1 MDDSRNYIIHEYDPV
16 KRREYYLKTR
26 QLKGHVPKALEPNKV
41 TPFKTAVK
49 PAPNRQQ
56 RQEERRRHLQAQ
68 VDQLKARLKKLREA
82 LAEMVKAAKA
92 RSGVKTPDK
101 KQTNKK
107 DAGNGKKSEAKPT
120 AKQKADAAKRS
131 KEYYEKNKDQLLADE
146 VKSLTAKIKTIQ
158 ERIAKMRKTSSAG
171 AKNTQNKK

>member
-1 MDDSRNYIIHEYDPV
+1 MDETKNRIIHEYDPV

-26 QLKGHVPKALEPNKV
+26 QLKGHVPKALKSTKV
-41 TPFKTAVK
+41 TPPRVAVK

-56 RQEERRRHLQAQ
+56 RQEERRRQLQAQ
-68 VDQLKARLKKLREA
+68 VDALKVRLQKLREA
-82 LAEMVKAAKA
+82 LAELVKAAKA
-92 RSGVKTPDK
+92 RSGVKTPAK
-101 KQTNKK
+101 KQLSK
-107 DAGNGKKSEAKPT
+107 AGNGKKAAPKQT
-120 AKQKADAAKRS
+120 AKQKTDAAERS

-171 AKNTQNKK
+171 ASKNSNKK